1 MKYII
6 GIIVGIIISIPL
18 TAFAKTVVLSADGIS
33 VPFTKGSVQ
42 TVKIQT
48 EEGTYRVFIY
58 NTAGGIY
65 AIRL

>member
-18 TAFAKTVVLSADGIS
+18 TAFAKTVVLSADGIN
-33 VPFTKGSVQ
+33 VPFRSGTVQ

-48 EEGTYRVFIY
+48 EEGTYRVFIH
-58 NTAGGIY
+58 TGGGIH

>member
-33 VPFTKGSVQ
+33 VPFNVGIVQ

-48 EEGTYRVFIY
+48 EEGTYRVFIRDG
-58 NTAGGIY
+58 GGIH